1 MATLTQW
8 LASVLLSS
16 YGGDG
21 AGPGEAGSA
30 LARAVLSVLAGASFA
45 PVRQPV
51 GGRGYGGQS
60 ALEALVSTVMAPARA
75 HAGVV
80 EGAVPLPTQQGA
92 GGGVVR
98 APLRRRW
105 VPRVDTGGGI
115 RLVAPNPAV
124 AAVPYGGQ
132 EASAH
137 FLKNISDRT
146 IPSGADAAVLPR
158 PVAARHQGWAGR
170 AGGLGTGAHTL
181 RLPTGMLVGAGA
193 GGSYHR
199 PLHGLVHLLGHA
211 GVRSASTAMRHA
223 VVRTLQQEYAAWP
236 EHNAPSPH
244 AGLMAHVVPPGVL
257 GADWGAKGA
266 QALALPA
273 VPAQYLHAT
282 SQAVGFASTV
292 APARVQPGPAVQ
304 AQITVNATGSTPRA
318 IGDELERRMDTL
330 RMQARQANL
339 GQF

>member
-16 YGGDG
+16 HGGDG

-75 HAGVV
+75 RAGVV
-80 EGAVPLPTQQGA
+80 EGAVPLFTA

-98 APLRRRW
+98 APLRRGG
-105 VPRVDTGGGI
+105 VPKVDAGGGL

-146 IPSGADAAVLPR
+146 IPSGADTAVLPR
-158 PVAARHQGWAGR
+158 PVATRHQGWAGR

-181 RLPTGMLVGAGA
+181 RLPTGMLAGA

>member
-1 MATLTQW
+1 
-8 LASVLLSS
+8 
-16 YGGDG
+16 
-21 AGPGEAGSA
+21 
-30 LARAVLSVLAGASFA
+30 
-45 PVRQPV
+45 
-51 GGRGYGGQS
+51 
-60 ALEALVSTVMAPARA
+60 
-75 HAGVV
+75 
-80 EGAVPLPTQQGA
+80 
-92 GGGVVR
+92 
-98 APLRRRW
+98 
-105 VPRVDTGGGI
+105 
-115 RLVAPNPAV
+115 
-124 AAVPYGGQ
+124 
-132 EASAH
+132 
-137 FLKNISDRT
+137 
-146 IPSGADAAVLPR
+146 
-158 PVAARHQGWAGR
+158 
-170 AGGLGTGAHTL
+170 
-181 RLPTGMLVGAGA
+181 MLVGA

-199 PLHGLVHLLGHA
+199 PLHGLVHLLGQA

-244 AGLMAHVVPPGVL
+244 AGLMAHAVPPGVL

-292 APARVQPGPAVQ
+292 TPARVQPGPAVQ
-304 AQITVNATGSTPRA
+304 AQITVNANGSTPRA

>member
-16 YGGDG
+16 HGGDG

-60 ALEALVSTVMAPARA
+60 ALEALVSTVMAPALAR
-75 HAGVV
+75 AGVV
-80 EGAVPLPTQQGA
+80 EGAVPLFTA

-98 APLRRRW
+98 APLRRGG
-105 VPRVDTGGGI
+105 VPKVDAGGGL

-146 IPSGADAAVLPR
+146 IPSGADTAVLPR
-158 PVAARHQGWAGR
+158 PVATRHQGWAGR

-181 RLPTGMLVGAGA
+181 RLPTGMLAGA